1 MHHASVGGENW
12 GIARRPSA
20 KHRSA
25 FSKSKSCLGVRR
37 GPFREGA
44 LRVHSQRL
52 SPRPQRMFP
61 AQAAQSDASSP
72 ELEAEN
78 VATPLLSQIGSE
90 GVGAVKNITLHY
102 STGWNNTFL
111 HYSACGG
118 DWRDLP
124 LTRIGSGHHWCK
136 AKVEVQG
143 NDNGSPLLEFV
154 MTNNEGEWDK
164 PLAGGN
170 YEIRKPGRFIVK
182 HGDIEDVIGKPV
194 MVVSDLDGTMVGD
207 DEATKAFKN
216 FWQKQAVV
224 RGSVLVYST
233 GRSLQSFQE
242 LLREKRHC
250 LNVPDVLVSSVGTK
264 IYLNNGQGEW
274 QEDQGWVA
282 TLDRDWNLNAV
293 REAAYS
299 ALAEAGTDNMHF
311 RPPEEQNEHKVTC
324 GVNVSV
330 LDKVV
335 AHIQKALD
343 ANNAKAKLISSG
355 MGEWRYLDLVSNQA
369 GKLESLDYV
378 RKSYG
383 FDKES
388 TIACGDSGNDI
399 LMLSGKNRAIVVG
412 NAQPDLKDWVET
424 QLGNGDSPSR
434 LWVATKHEAYGI
446 LEGLQHFG
454 FK

>member
-1 MHHASVGGENW
+1 MDT
-12 GIARRPSA
+12 R
-20 KHRSA
+20 
-25 FSKSKSCLGVRR
+25 LGVNRS
-37 GPFREGA
+37 PFRETA
-44 LRVHSQRL
+44 FHVERS
-52 SPRPQRMFP
+52 SPRPRGVQSV
-61 AQAAQSDASSP
+61 QASQGDAASPEIEAETLSSP
-72 ELEAEN
+72 LVSLEGNGEL
-78 VATPLLSQIGSE
+78 SS
-90 GVGAVKNITLHY
+90 VKNITLHY
-102 STGWNNTFL
+102 YTGWNNTFL
-111 HYSACGG
+111 HYSVCGG
-118 DWRDLP
+118 SWRDLP
-124 LTRIGSGHHWCK
+124 FTKIGSGQQWCR
-136 AKVEVQG
+136 ANVEVQG

-164 PLAGGN
+164 PTTGGN
-170 YEIRKPGRFIVK
+170 YEIRKPGRFIVR

-207 DEATKAFKN
+207 DEATKAFRN

-233 GRSLQSFQE
+233 GRSLQSFQA
-242 LLREKRHC
+242 LLREKNHC

-264 IYLNNGQGEW
+264 IYINNGLGEW
-274 QEDQGWVA
+274 KEDQGWVS
-282 TLDRDWNLNAV
+282 TLDKDWKLNVV

-299 ALAEAGTDNMHF
+299 ALAEVGTDNMHF

-335 AHIQKALD
+335 AHIQQVLD

-378 RKSYG
+378 RNSYG

-399 LMLSGKNRAIVVG
+399 LMLSGENRAIVVG

-454 FK
+454 FN